1 MKKTPLLIV
10 EEHHEA
16 FFVWNYCIN
25 KELIQ
30 PSQNCLLHVDFHSDF
45 NIPKL
50 TSSIDTLNG
59 SLQRI
64 FDFTYNELSIS
75 DFIIAAVYQ
84 EIFNQVIWIDQI
96 KNVQNED
103 PFSPDKSLKGDHS
116 FSIKNKKNVE
126 AFVQARGN
134 DEKTLMVKKLTPKI
148 KALQYAGRR
157 DFSYHYM
164 TTNDNLKTEHPIV
177 LDIDL
182 DYFPCISNPKKIT
195 EL

>member
-1 MKKTPLLIV
+1 MKKTPLFIV

-116 FSIKNKKNVE
+116 FSIKNKKMLKPLYRPE
-126 AFVQARGN
+126 AM
-134 DEKTLMVKKLTPKI
+134 TKKPLW
-148 KALQYAGRR
+148 
-157 DFSYHYM
+157 
-164 TTNDNLKTEHPIV
+164 
-177 LDIDL
+177 
-182 DYFPCISNPKKIT
+182 
-195 EL
+195 